1 MLLDSWRGRGARA
14 ANARR
19 LLLAC
24 VLMPLTAMAEKAPF
38 TQTGMASWYGNEF
51 KGHKTA
57 SGTRYNPEELTAA
70 HRKLPFGTCVRV
82 TNLRNN
88 RSTVVKIT
96 NRGPYIHRR
105 IIDVS
110 RKAARELDMMKSG
123 VARVRIVVVP
133 KEEEAQ
139 KKPGNETTPK
149 RGWFPFSFVPI
160 GLPP

>member
-1 MLLDSWRGRGARA
+1 MKATP
-14 ANARR
+14 

-24 VLMPLTAMAEKAPF
+24 ALLPLTAMAEKAPF
-38 TQTGMASWYGNEF
+38 TQTGTASWYGNEF

-70 HRKLPFGTCVRV
+70 HRKLPFGTLVRV

-88 RSTVVKIT
+88 QSTVVKIT
-96 NRGPYIHRR
+96 NRGPYVHRR

-123 VARVRIVVVP
+123 VAKVRIVVVP
-133 KEEEAQ
+133 KEDPQ
-139 KKPGNETTPK
+139 KKPGNETPPK
-149 RGWFPFSFVPI
+149 RGWFPFSFVPVA
-160 GLPP
+160 LPP